1 MLGAPSSAQ
10 KALCSRLLK
19 MEKILGEGR
28 VGGRASSFQKNVGRQ
43 DYSTNSTRKY
53 LQKNIVRND
62 NSNIK
67 IYVLT

>member
-10 KALCSRLLK
+10 KTLCSRLLK
-19 MEKILGEGR
+19 VEKILGEAR
-28 VGGRASSFQKNVGRQ
+28 GGGASSFQKNVGRQ
-43 DYSTNSTRKY
+43 DYSTNSTRQY